1 MTLLIFPESRL
12 GAIAASSAT
21 LSLGEWLGESWAIL
35 FSHPD
40 DFDQEQLERDRWIR
54 ILERSFNQHAVRPLA
69 LARQGDYAEASSL
82 GWLGHLGEGCAAL
95 LSTASP
101 PEGALFDVRA
111 SALRAEIA
119 HSGPRFAMVVDSD
132 LRSRRTVRYGATTDL
147 PSPIELV
154 GWAVALRERQ
164 SSEPSARGGNDIP
177 NDWCYHDTRPVTHY
191 RSRD

>member
-1 MTLLIFPESRL
+1 
-12 GAIAASSAT
+12 A
-21 LSLGEWLGESWAIL
+21 LSLNEWLGESWAIL

-54 ILERSFNQHAVRPLA
+54 ILEHSFNQHAVRPLA
-69 LARQGDYAEASSL
+69 L
-82 GWLGHLGEGCAAL
+82 LGEGCAAL

-101 PEGALFDVRA
+101 PQGALFDVRA

-177 NDWCYHDTRPVTHY
+177 ADWRYHDTSSSNALSQPRLNARASGP
-191 RSRD
+191 RIP

>member
-1 MTLLIFPESRL
+1 MTPLIFPESRL
-12 GAIAASSAT
+12 GTVAASSAASSAT
-21 LSLGEWLGESWAIL
+21 LSLSEWLGESWAIV

-69 LARQGDYAEASSL
+69 LARHGDDPEASSL
-82 GWLGHLGEGCAAL
+82 GWLAQLGEGCAAL

-101 PEGALFDVRA
+101 PQGALFDFRT
-111 SALRAEIA
+111 STLRADIA
-119 HSGPRFAMVVDSD
+119 HSGPRFAMIVDSD
-132 LRSRRTVRYGATTDL
+132 LRSRRTIRYGTTTDL

-164 SSEPSARGGNDIP
+164 PSDLS
-177 NDWCYHDTRPVTHY
+177 THGRY
-191 RSRD
+191 DLATESRYYGK